1 MKHGICHLSIVPV
14 RLEPADSSEQVSQL
28 LFGDLYEVIENRK
41 KWMRIKMTF
50 DGYEGWVDAK
60 QTFEISKSESESL
73 EKLEPVYTFDT
84 VQMVDLGGISL
95 HQIIVQGSSLY
106 HFNKGQFLWQEK
118 TVGYVGEVCFG
129 TKSKTEL
136 IDIAFSYLNSPY
148 LWGGRTPFGIDCSG
162 FSQIVYKLGGHAL
175 PRDASQQA
183 LLGEPLSFIEEA
195 EPGDLAF
202 FDNNEGKIVHV
213 GILLANN
220 YIIHASGKVRIDR
233 LDQHGIY
240 NNEARTHTHRLRV
253 IKKIF

>member
-14 RLEPADSSEQVSQL
+14 RLEPADSSEQVTQL
-28 LFGDLYEVIENRK
+28 LFGDLFDIIENRK
-41 KWMRIKMTF
+41 KWLRIKITF
-50 DGYEGWVDAK
+50 DGYEGWIDAK
-60 QTFEISKSESESL
+60 QALEISKAEMESL
-73 EKLEPVYTFDT
+73 ETITAALTYDT
-84 VQMVDLGGISL
+84 VQMVDLGGISTTQL
-95 HQIIVQGSSLY
+95 IVQGSSLY
-106 HFNKGQFLWQEK
+106 NYKDGKFTWLGNP
-118 TVGYVGEVCFG
+118 VSYSGEIAA
-129 TKSKTEL
+129 KSSSKADL
-136 IDIAFSYLNSPY
+136 IDIAFSYLNAPY

-162 FSQIVYKLGGHAL
+162 FSQIVYKLAGHAI

-202 FDNNEGKIVHV
+202 FDNTEGKIVHV